1 MKPPHLLPTLQG
13 LKEMDVGD
21 DHDRAIHHNGKR
33 LKETDAEDDD
43 NENHSNAKKR
53 KNSQS

>member
-1 MKPPHLLPTLQG
+1 
-13 LKEMDVGD
+13 MDIED
-21 DHDRAIHHNGKR
+21 DNDRAVQLNGKR
-33 LKETDAEDDD
+33 LKDTDTDEDD

>member
-1 MKPPHLLPTLQG
+1 M
-13 LKEMDVGD
+13 KEMDVGEET
-21 DHDRAIHHNGKR
+21 DRAIHHNGKR
-33 LKETDAEDDD
+33 LKDTDADDDD

>member
-1 MKPPHLLPTLQG
+1 M
-13 LKEMDVGD
+13 EVGEVN
-21 DHDRAIHHNGKR
+21 DRANHMNGKR
-33 LKETDAEDDD
+33 LKDTDADDDD

>member
-1 MKPPHLLPTLQG
+1 
-13 LKEMDVGD
+13 MDVED
-21 DHDRAIHHNGKR
+21 DNDREVHLNGKR
-33 LKETDAEDDD
+33 LKDTDTDEDD